1 MHVDFDFNL
10 TPEEFITN
18 NQKFIVQFN
27 FTYVK
32 VSIVS
37 QVKIEDGIYNL
48 YISGTYPRSSEL
60 KVGLSPENTDVDIIY
75 KMASAFVKEY
85 VPIFITEDYPDSLK
99 KVEEDKEKKKVSN
112 KDSIIINSNFNL

>member
-1 MHVDFDFNL
+1 MQVDFDFNL

-48 YISGTYPRSSEL
+48 YIRGDYPRSIEL
-60 KVGLSPENTDVDIIY
+60 KVGLSPENTDVDVIY
-75 KMASAFVKEY
+75 KMASSFVKEY
-85 VPIFITEDYPDSLK
+85 VPIFVTQDYPDSLK
-99 KVEEDKEKKKVSN
+99 KVAEYKEKKVSN
-112 KDSIIINSNFNL
+112 KTPK

>member
-1 MHVDFDFNL
+1 MQVDFDFNL

-48 YISGTYPRSSEL
+48 YIRGTYPRSSEL
-60 KVGLSPENTDVDIIY
+60 KVGLCPTNDNTVDVIY

-99 KVEEDKEKKKVSN
+99 KVEKDKAKKKVSN
-112 KDSIIINSNFNL
+112 KTP